1 MLREEYQKI
10 PHTVTSYLS
19 FQWIHVCLFDTATSA
34 LITKSFTVS
43 FIAMSSNNS
52 KTPPPLS
59 HSKSY
64 EDLLKLLW
72 IWPMYTE
79 LPEMRQGPA

>member
-43 FIAMSSNNS
+43 FIAQCHQTILKHHPHSPIQSHM
-52 KTPPPLS
+52 KTC
-59 HSKSY
+59 
-64 EDLLKLLW
+64 
-72 IWPMYTE
+72 
-79 LPEMRQGPA
+79 